1 MDAVSAAARKTFELE
16 NNIQLVADPVKDG
29 IYSYDDLEQK

>member
-1 MDAVSAAARKTFELE
+1 MDASASARKTFELE

-29 IYSYDDLEQK
+29 IFAYDNNEQK